1 MTKIQADEWHFLE
14 VKTAI
19 SCLFIWPQL
28 DRAFL
33 NKHWKKMATM
43 LQITFWN
50 AFSWKK
56 MFGGVT
62 IWRKILVKF
71 VPRGPID
78 NKSALVHLMLYRRK
92 AFTRTNVDTDLL
104 SHKISLGYN
113 ELKEYTINRVSSFL
127 GNFKRSLSPGI
138 WHLLNQLNDTYRT
151 AMYQLEIFLPITV
164 IKLFYNNFL
173 KGR

>member
-28 DRAFL
+28 DRGFL
-33 NKHWKKMATM
+33 NKHRKNGHHVADDIFKCIF
-43 LQITFWN
+43 LKEKV
-50 AFSWKK
+50 S
-56 MFGGVT
+56 
-62 IWRKILVKF
+62 IWRKISVKF
-71 VPRGPID
+71 VPMGPID
-78 NKSALVHLMLYRRK
+78 NKSALVHLMPYRRK
-92 AFTRTNVDTDLL
+92 AFTQTNVDKDLL
-104 SHKISLGYN
+104 SHKISLGHN

-127 GNFKRSLSPGI
+127 GNFKRSHSPGI
-138 WHLLNQLNDTYRT
+138 WHLLNQLNHTYRT
-151 AMYQLEIFLPITV
+151 SMCQLEKFVPITV